1 MYCEISIYSK
11 FTDVIVIFN
20 IKGQHMTVAGD
31 RVRESELS
39 LDEMAAADRVIL
51 SDK

>member
-1 MYCEISIYSK
+1 M
-11 FTDVIVIFN
+11 
-20 IKGQHMTVAGD
+20 MVAGG

-39 LDEMAAADRVIL
+39 LDVMAAADGVIL